1 MLKNNPLFIKNIR
14 EETDYS
20 LKDIIEVIGS
30 FEKYNC
36 VPEKQDIIDVL
47 RYKQI
52 SSKTKNPIKSE
63 EEYIKEIYENKYK
76 KE

>member
-20 LKDIIEVIGS
+20 LKDIIEVIES

-52 SSKTKNPIKSE
+52 SSRTKKPIKSE

>member
-20 LKDIIEVIGS
+20 LKDIIEVIES

-52 SSKTKNPIKSE
+52 SLRTKKPIKSE

>member
-20 LKDIIEVIGS
+20 LIDIIEVIES

-52 SSKTKNPIKSE
+52 SSRTKNPIKSE

>member
-14 EETDYS
+14 EETDYP
-20 LKDIIEVIGS
+20 LKDIIGVIES

-36 VPEKQDIIDVL
+36 APEKQDIIDVL
-47 RYKQI
+47 KYRQMLLK
-52 SSKTKNPIKSE
+52 SKNPIKSE

-76 KE
+76 EE

>member
-14 EETDYS
+14 EETDYP
-20 LKDIIEVIGS
+20 LKDIIGVIES

-36 VPEKQDIIDVL
+36 APEKQDIIDVL

-52 SSKTKNPIKSE
+52 LSKTKNPIKSE

>member
-1 MLKNNPLFIKNIR
+1 MFKNNPLFIKNIR
-14 EETDYS
+14 EETDYP
-20 LKDIIEVIGS
+20 LKDIIGVIES

-36 VPEKQDIIDVL
+36 SPEKQDIIDVL

-52 SSKTKNPIKSE
+52 LSRTKNSIKSE

-76 KE
+76 EE